1 MALRI
6 KRGTNAER
14 LSYTP
19 ELGELI
25 YVTDYSGAS
34 VGPLWVGDGTTVGG
48 NQVSSGSGGG
58 GGGGDVV
65 DDTTP
70 QLGGNLDLNSFDI
83 TGTGD
88 IDTTGNIN
96 ATGSIDVNLNI
107 DAGGYVNATS
117 MAANLFNGSFHKFLL
132 I

>member
-25 YVTDYSGAS
+25 YVTDYESAGVS
-34 VGPLWVGDGTTVGG
+34 PVWIGDGSTTGG
-48 NQVSSGSGGG
+48 NEVSSGSGGSG
-58 GGGGDVV
+58 ITDIVN
-65 DDTTP
+65 DTTP
-70 QLGGNLDLNSFDI
+70 QLGGNLDLNSYDI

-107 DAGGYVNATS
+107 DAGGYVNATT
-117 MAANLFNGSFHKFLL
+117 MAANLVN
-132 I
+132 